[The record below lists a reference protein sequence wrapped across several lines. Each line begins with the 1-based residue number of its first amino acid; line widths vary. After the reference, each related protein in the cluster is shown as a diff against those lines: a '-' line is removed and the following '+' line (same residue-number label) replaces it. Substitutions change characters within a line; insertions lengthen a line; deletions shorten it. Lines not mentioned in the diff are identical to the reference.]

1 MTTMADRTGLKFVGY
16 VFASVTLAV
25 VMACGFVV
33 KSHADGRFALDST
46 SAYASP
52 R

>member
-33 KSHADGRFALDST
+33 KSHADGRFALDHP
-46 SAYASP
+46 SAYA
-52 R
+52 RTR

>member
-1 MTTMADRTGLKFVGY
+1 MTTMADQTGLKFVGY

-33 KSHADGRFALDST
+33 KSHADGQFALDNH
-46 SAYASP
+46 SAYA
-52 R
+52 RTR

>member
-1 MTTMADRTGLKFVGY
+1 MADRTGLKFVGY

-33 KSHADGRFALDST
+33 KSHADGRFALDNH
-46 SAYASP
+46 SAYA
-52 R
+52 RTR